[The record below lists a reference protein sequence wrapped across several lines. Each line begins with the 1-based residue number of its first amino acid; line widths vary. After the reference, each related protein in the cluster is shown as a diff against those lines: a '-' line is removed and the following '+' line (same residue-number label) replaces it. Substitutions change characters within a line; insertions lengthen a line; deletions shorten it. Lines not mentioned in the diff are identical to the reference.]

1 MNAPSGY
8 SEAAGGTMEEELR
21 EQLIQCLFTI
31 LGKDKLEKLKV
42 TVGIQDEMEAVAGLL
57 DFYIKSDGC
66 GSPEDWIEAISAG
79 ETSQ

>member
-1 MNAPSGY
+1 
-8 SEAAGGTMEEELR
+8 MEEELR

-31 LGKDKLEKLKV
+31 LGKDKLEKL
-42 TVGIQDEMEAVAGLL
+42 
-57 DFYIKSDGC
+57 YIKSDGC

>member
-1 MNAPSGY
+1 
-8 SEAAGGTMEEELR
+8 MEEELR

-31 LGKDKLEKLKV
+31 LGQDGLEKLKA

>member
-31 LGKDKLEKLKV
+31 LGQDGLEKLKV